1 MVTSEE
7 LTGSLEWRF
16 RRGVS

>member
-7 LTGSLEWRF
+7 LTGTLEWRF
-16 RRGVS
+16 RRDVS